1 MIKKWFISYIRMFV
15 RYIFLN
21 GSLKGEVIVKPVES
35 PFSGNMTYIVKNG
48 ICMVSFWGNSAPTG
62 ALQSTRLV
70 ADMPDTA
77 ISMGTLG
84 ESSPGATDSG
94 IFIFIDPGTNFIG
107 CHKAEGCTNFFAS
120 FSYPV
125 KL

>member
-1 MIKKWFISYIRMFV
+1 
-15 RYIFLN
+15 
-21 GSLKGEVIVKPVES
+21 
-35 PFSGNMTYIVKNG
+35 
-48 ICMVSFWGNSAPTG
+48 MVSLWGISAPTG
-62 ALQSTRLV
+62 AFQSARLV

-77 ISMGTLG
+77 MYSGVLG

-94 IFIFIDPGTNFIG
+94 IFIFIDPGTNVIG
-107 CHKAEGCTNFFAS
+107 CHKAEGCVSFYAS